1 MGKLSEFMQKSRID
15 RTELV
20 DVFNNSNELGFIW
33 ERAKRASVRLVD
45 IYKEKGLKSG
55 YWFSFEKASNDEELK
70 NRNESDSFKD
80 IAFEARLTPEEEFA
94 LKQMINRAIEK
105 KALVDLAE
113 EPEGKVLNVP
123 PHAYCFREVWKA
135 VESYMKKDISKSYG
149 GIKTQATE
157 EEREAMN
164 KAEKALSKDSSIPKE
179 RIQEFCSKYVKRNA
193 ESVLEQDEDTIID
206 MFKIW
211 CNSKTSN

>member
-1 MGKLSEFMQKSRID
+1 MGKLSEFMQKSRIE

-80 IAFEARLTPEEEFA
+80 IVFEARLNPDEEYS
-94 LKQMINRAIEK
+94 LKLMINRAIEQRV
-105 KALVDLAE
+105 LVDLSE

-123 PHAYCFREVWKA
+123 NAYCFREVWKA

-157 EEREAMN
+157 EERKAMN
-164 KAEKALSKDSSIPKE
+164 KAEKALKKDSSIPKE

-206 MFKIW
+206 MFQIW